1 MNKNEQARLDAEFRA
16 HCREALKAQKE
27 THAPGKSLI
36 PLNEAIINAAE
47 ARGYGQALVDML
59 KWKMDAPEIRS
70 HINDLIAE
78 AEQQTGIKTG
88 LRLTPWTEEE
98 AGR

>member
-1 MNKNEQARLDAEFRA
+1 MNKNEQARLTTKFRA
-16 HCREALKAQKE
+16 ACRKALKAQKE

-36 PLNEAIINAAE
+36 PLNEAIIKAAE

-59 KWKMDAPEIRS
+59 IWKMDMLDIYV